1 MNFAYLRIAPLA
13 LILACGP
20 DDKNVGTAEGGTTE
34 DSDTTGGV
42 TTGSGEMTCAELPAG
57 KIVLDASLDA
67 GEPPLTIAVT
77 SWIDMSCG
85 LRDWNGTLRLP
96 EAITPGTYDLSDQ
109 SPSLFV
115 DEEAVGTC
123 AEQQS
128 AGVAQFMLGTVQ
140 ILSITA
146 DCIVVDLN
154 ADVEVTDGTAATYR
168 GVFAL
173 DRT

>member
-20 DDKNVGTAEGGTTE
+20 DDKNDGTAEGG
-34 DSDTTGGV
+34 

-85 LRDWNGTLRLP
+85 LRSWNGTLRLP

-115 DEEAVGTC
+115 DEDAVGTPQS
-123 AEQQS
+123 QQS
-128 AGVAQFMLGTVQ
+128 
-140 ILSITA
+140 
-146 DCIVVDLN
+146 C
-154 ADVEVTDGTAATYR
+154 R
-168 GVFAL
+168 L
-173 DRT
+173 DR